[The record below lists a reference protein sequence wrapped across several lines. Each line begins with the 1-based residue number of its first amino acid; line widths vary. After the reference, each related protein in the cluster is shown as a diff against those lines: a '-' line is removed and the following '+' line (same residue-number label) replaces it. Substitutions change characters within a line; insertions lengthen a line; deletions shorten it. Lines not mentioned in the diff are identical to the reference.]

1 MDFRKFLNIVK
12 LGRLIA
18 HSAFLVYLLG
28 ALFAVINDASFYVV
42 KFVLGYGILFTGILA
57 AVYTNNY
64 HDVRIDKYAVHT
76 FFSGGSGILI
86 EHPEL
91 MKTTAYVAASLYGI
105 SIALGF
111 VGMVLFSYPVTF
123 FLYVLGGNVL
133 GWCYTAPPLKLVY
146 RGFGEIVTMIGAGF
160 IIPGLGYFVF
170 KGTIDW
176 SFVLFFIPLMF
187 SGLAL
192 SFYLEIPDK
201 DADTHG
207 PKKTFV
213 VRRGESAGFIVAVG
227 SLCVSTLCYVL
238 LGLFPV
244 ISGALNYWFIAL
256 LSVIP
261 IVVGLWSLWRYRA
274 DTTKVMKIV
283 FRASACVFAVYILID
298 IYVMYVILT

>member
-1 MDFRKFLNIVK
+1 MGFRKFLDIVK
-12 LGRLIA
+12 LGRVIA

-28 ALFAVINDASFYVV
+28 ALFAVIIGASFDVV

-64 HDVRIDKYAVHT
+64 YDVRIDKYAVHT

-91 MKTTAYVAASLYGI
+91 MKTTAYVAVSLYGI
-105 SIALGF
+105 SIVLGF

-123 FLYVLGGNVL
+123 FLYVVGGNVL

-146 RGFGEIVTMIGAGF
+146 RGFGEIITMMGAGF
-160 IIPGLGYFVF
+160 IIPGIGYLVL

-187 SGLAL
+187 FGLAL

-213 VRRGESAGFIVAVG
+213 VRRGERAGFLVAVG
-227 SLCVSTLCYVL
+227 SLCVATLCYMFF
-238 LGLFPV
+238 GLFPI
-244 ISGALNYWFIAL
+244 ISGSLNYWLMAL
-256 LSVIP
+256 FSVLP
-261 IVVGLWSLWRYRA
+261 IVVGLWGLWQYMV
-274 DTTKVMKIV
+274 DTTKIMTIV
-283 FRASACVFAVYILID
+283 FRAATSVFLVYILID
-298 IYVMYVILT
+298 IYMMYVILT